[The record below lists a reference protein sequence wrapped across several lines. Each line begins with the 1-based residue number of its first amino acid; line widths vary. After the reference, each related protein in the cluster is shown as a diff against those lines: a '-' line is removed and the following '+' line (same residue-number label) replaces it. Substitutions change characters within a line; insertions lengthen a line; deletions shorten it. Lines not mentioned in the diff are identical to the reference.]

1 MRVHHRAVCALG
13 TKPTLA
19 SALIPMAKARL
30 SISTSSA
37 GAPPA
42 GARCCRGRA
51 HLCAKR
57 NDGVLP
63 KPVRDFF
70 LSFLA
75 AQYAGLGFEDFRDA
89 MEGRA
94 ETKAFFAWRKAC
106 AGCRR

>member
-1 MRVHHRAVCALG
+1 MRSRHEADIGVCTYPHGKGEVVDLDFKRG
-13 TKPTLA
+13 
-19 SALIPMAKARL
+19 SA
-30 SISTSSA
+30 T
-37 GAPPA
+37 
-42 GARCCRGRA
+42 CRRTMLGRA

-63 KPVRDFF
+63 KPVRDFC